1 MGWTVF
7 YDGEKQ
13 CSTIVFCRICRKIN
27 SRKEWYD
34 VEATVRQEKVAFG
47 IQPRKSQQHS

>member
-1 MGWTVF
+1 MDGVF
-7 YDGEKQ
+7 DGKKQ
-13 CSTIVFCRICRKIN
+13 YNSTIVLFCRICRKIN